1 MKMKRLLAWLLALVM
16 CFILTACGPGTSD
29 ESVPPTEIHE
39 QETETPTV
47 SQSSTVTPLL
57 YRVTDDS
64 GNTIWLFGSIHVGR
78 ENYYPLPDY
87 VLDAFESAEALAV
100 EADIVAFEKDLGLQM
115 TALSHLVY
123 RDGSTINDHISPEL
137 YEKAVEIFKEYN
149 SYVPAL
155 DMYCPALWG
164 SMIDSLMLADLGG
177 DPNYGIDKH
186 LIDAAYDTEKEIIE
200 IESAEFQYKLLA
212 NFEEDIQLMILE
224 SAVES
229 YESKEEAS
237 AELAELM
244 DLWASGDETAFAEY
258 LNAYDDT
265 MTESEMQTIEKYNQA
280 MITDRNLTMTAYA
293 EEAIS
298 SGKEIFICVGAAHI
312 LGDGALADL
321 LSERGYSVVRIT
333 E

>member
-87 VLDAFESAEALAV
+87 VLDAFESADALAV

-123 RDGSTINDHISPEL
+123 RDGSTIKDHISLEL
-137 YEKAVEIFKEYN
+137 YEKAVEILKACGEDA
-149 SYVPAL
+149 YV
-155 DMYCPALWG
+155 MG
-164 SMIDSLMLADLGG
+164 
-177 DPNYGIDKH
+177 
-186 LIDAAYDTEKEIIE
+186 EIVKSDNKIE
-200 IESAEFQYKLLA
+200 I
-212 NFEEDIQLMILE
+212 
-224 SAVES
+224 V
-229 YESKEEAS
+229 
-237 AELAELM
+237 
-244 DLWASGDETAFAEY
+244 
-258 LNAYDDT
+258 
-265 MTESEMQTIEKYNQA
+265 
-280 MITDRNLTMTAYA
+280 
-293 EEAIS
+293 
-298 SGKEIFICVGAAHI
+298 
-312 LGDGALADL
+312 
-321 LSERGYSVVRIT
+321 
-333 E
+333 